1 MQDLLAM
8 AHARLKPGGRLVYLL
23 PVDLSPDAPPPPDPL
38 IPEHPGMELV
48 CVVDQA
54 LNSKLT
60 RKMVVMR
67 KGQGQ
72 GQGLKEGGPA
82 GEVAGEGEREQK
94 RHCA

>member
-1 MQDLLAM
+1 MSA
-8 AHARLKPGGRLVYLL
+8 AVLKPRGRLVYLL

-38 IPEHPGMELV
+38 VPEHPEMELV

-54 LNSKLT
+54 LNSKLI

-67 KGQGQ
+67 RRGRGQG
-72 GQGLKEGGPA
+72 GDGDGEGG
-82 GEVAGEGEREQK
+82 VGEREQK

>member
-8 AHARLKPGGRLVYLL
+8 AAASLKPGGRLVYLL

-38 IPEHPGMELV
+38 IPEHPGMEMV

-54 LNSKLT
+54 LNSKLI

-67 KGQGQ
+67 KR
-72 GQGLKEGGPA
+72 
-82 GEVAGEGEREQK
+82 VGEGKEETTEEREQK
-94 RHCA
+94 RLCA